1 MQNFTDTDTWEIF
14 SGPYR
19 IGAELELKCQTVE
32 LKPQAGVVWFLDD
45 KIVQETASETSEID
59 NELFAT
65 TSTFI
70 LNLDKNDLAPKLS
83 CRFVHN
89 LFFILNLMHL

>member
-1 MQNFTDTDTWEIF
+1 M
-14 SGPYR
+14 
-19 IGAELELKCQTVE
+19 
-32 LKPQAGVVWFLDD
+32 VWFLDD

-65 TSTFI
+65 TSTFN
-70 LNLDKNDLAPKLS
+70 LNLDKNDLALKVS

-89 LFFILNLMHL
+89 LFFIFNLMYL

>member
-1 MQNFTDTDTWEIF
+1 M
-14 SGPYR
+14 
-19 IGAELELKCQTVE
+19 
-32 LKPQAGVVWFLDD
+32 VWFLDD